1 MNKKTITD
9 IDVNGKKVLVRV
21 DFNVPLSSKD
31 PNDDITVTDDMR
43 IRAALPTLNHL
54 LDNGAALILC
64 SHLGRPKSPADK
76 QFAMNPVAGRLSEL
90 LGRPVTKMDEVVG
103 ESVTA
108 TVANMKAGDVVLLE
122 NTRFEAGEKKNNP
135 ELSKALANLADFV
148 R

>member
-54 LDNGAALILC
+54 LENGAALILC
-64 SHLGRPKSPADK
+64 SHLGRPKSPADT
-76 QFAMNPVAGRLSEL
+76 QFSMNPVAARLSEL

-108 TVANMKAGDVVLLE
+108 AVANMKAGDVILLE
-122 NTRFEAGEKKNNP
+122 NTRFEGGEKKNNP
-135 ELSKALANLADFV
+135 ELSKAWLT
-148 R
+148 